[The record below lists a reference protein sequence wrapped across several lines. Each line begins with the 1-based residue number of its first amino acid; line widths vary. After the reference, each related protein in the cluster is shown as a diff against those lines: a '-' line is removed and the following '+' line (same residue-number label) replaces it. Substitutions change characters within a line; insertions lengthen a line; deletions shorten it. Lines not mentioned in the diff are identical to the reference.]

1 MTTKTHENPRPRAL
15 PPGEAF
21 VLAQLADYAPG
32 SIVSRAIVQ
41 TKPGS
46 VTLFAFDAGQGLN
59 EHTTPYDADVIVV
72 QGTASLT
79 IGGKSTLARTGEI
92 VRMPGHVPH
101 AVDAREPF
109 KMLLL
114 MMRDDS

>member
-46 VTLFAFDAGQGLN
+46 VTLFVCV
-59 EHTTPYDADVIVV
+59 E
-72 QGTASLT
+72 
-79 IGGKSTLARTGEI
+79 R
-92 VRMPGHVPH
+92 
-101 AVDAREPF
+101 
-109 KMLLL
+109 
-114 MMRDDS
+114 